1 VPNYLGNAPLLA
13 HMMQIFNGVTPGGMP
28 ALLDLFKRHKVR
40 PDEVVQAL
48 EDARIGGPDTV
59 ADFVAKNPLFADWYS
74 KTRPTPKAQVIR
86 YGDSYFAGF
95 RVDNNKASVSWNNST
110 GAFAHALLFIPTVPP
125 STLVDLEAH
134 GFKRE
139 DIEILTVSVA

>member
-1 VPNYLGNAPLLA
+1 MPNYLGNGPLLA

-48 EDARIGGPDTV
+48 EAANIGGPDTV

-95 RVDNNKASVSWNNST
+95 RGGNSVALNWNKTDN
-110 GAFAHALLFIPTVPP
+110 AFANALLFIPTVPA
-125 STLVDLEAH
+125 STLTDLEAH
-134 GFKRE
+134 GIKRE
-139 DIEILTVSVA
+139 DIEILNVSVA

>member
-1 VPNYLGNAPLLA
+1 VPNYLGNGPLLA
-13 HMMQIFNGVTPGGMP
+13 HMMQIFNGVSPGGMP

-59 ADFVAKNPLFADWYS
+59 ADFVAKNPLFADWYA

-95 RVDNNKASVSWNNST
+95 RVGNSVALNWNKTDN
-110 GAFAHALLFIPTVPP
+110 AFANALLFIPTVPP

-134 GFKRE
+134 GIKRE
-139 DIEILTVSVA
+139 EIEILNVSVA

>member
-1 VPNYLGNAPLLA
+1 VPNYLGNGPLLA
-13 HMMQIFNGVTPGGMP
+13 QIFNGVSPGGMP

-59 ADFVAKNPLFADWYS
+59 ADFVAKNPLFADWYA
-74 KTRPTPKAQVIR
+74 KTRPTPKAQVIH

-95 RVDNNKASVSWNNST
+95 RVGNSVAINWNHID
-110 GAFAHALLFIPTVPP
+110 GPFGQAVLFIPTVPP

>member
-1 VPNYLGNAPLLA
+1 MPNYLGNGPLLA

-48 EDARIGGPDTV
+48 EDAHIGGPDTV
-59 ADFVAKNPLFADWYS
+59 ADFVAKNPLFADWYT

-95 RVDNNKASVSWNNST
+95 RVGNGVAINWNHID
-110 GAFAHALLFIPTVPP
+110 GPCGQAVLFIPTVPP

-139 DIEILTVSVA
+139 DIEILNVSVA